1 MPGLAAGCGGQG
13 SAAAQSKSDGHS
25 TLNEKSMSDR
35 IGSKP
40 SGGWSLPEL
49 ARRCKV

>member
-1 MPGLAAGCGGQG
+1 MSGLAAGRGGHG
-13 SAAAQSKSDGHS
+13 CVAAQSKSDGHS
-25 TLNEKSMSDR
+25 TLNENSMSDS

-49 ARRCKV
+49 ARRCSV